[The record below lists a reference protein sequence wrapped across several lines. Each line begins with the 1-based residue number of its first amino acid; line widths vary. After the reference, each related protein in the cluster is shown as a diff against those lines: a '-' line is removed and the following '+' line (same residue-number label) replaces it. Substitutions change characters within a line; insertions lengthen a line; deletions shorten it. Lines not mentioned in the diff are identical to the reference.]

1 MLWMDVSNREES
13 LELLTEKSFKRFV
26 CPKKD
31 GICWIFAKYNPDALK
46 MSLKLSESYNWIT
59 ISAHYI
65 NMF

>member
-1 MLWMDVSNREES
+1 MDVSNREES

-46 MSLKLSESYNWIT
+46 MSLKLSESYN
-59 ISAHYI
+59 
-65 NMF
+65 